1 MESVGAQL
9 IECVA
14 LNILGR
20 RTFPLQALQTN
31 QHFTAYLARKQCRVR
46 TKEKP
51 TSRDTARRQE
61 TLQDTARHCKT
72 PTHIRFARAL
82 TNQPKISTALPSTKE
97 GRNKDVINAE
107 VLMTNFIIQ
116 HNIPFAASDHLTKV
130 CM

>member
-1 MESVGAQL
+1 MEPSPNGKRHGAADRV
-9 IECVA
+9 CRFKHTWKK
-14 LNILGR
+14 N
-20 RTFPLQALQTN
+20 FPI
-31 QHFTAYLARKQCRVR
+31 
-46 TKEKP
+46 
-51 TSRDTARRQE
+51 TSAPDESAFYCIPCKKTVSCSHQGEAHVK
-61 TLQDTARHCKT
+61 RHCKT

-130 CM
+130 CKS